1 MAVHL
6 GSSLLI
12 VSMGR
17 SFLLLIGETLL
28 LFEEAVLGHAIPMLS
43 FTHITNSASVGSD
56 ICVGPSFSVL
66 AGTSLGDSLSIRQ
79 SLRVGSGVSL
89 FRSDLLNHQCLLST
103 LEPLAASLMCVAT
116 AQWVL
121 ESPPSVRLA

>member
-17 SFLLLIGETLL
+17 SFLLPIGETLL
-28 LFEEAVLGHAIPMLS
+28 LFEEAVLGRAIPMLS
-43 FTHITNSASVGSD
+43 STHINNSASVCSD
-56 ICVGPSFSVL
+56 SCVGLSFSVL

-79 SLRVGSGVSL
+79 SLRVGSGVTL
-89 FRSDLLNHQCLLST
+89 FRSNL
-103 LEPLAASLMCVAT
+103 V
-116 AQWVL
+116 
-121 ESPPSVRLA
+121 